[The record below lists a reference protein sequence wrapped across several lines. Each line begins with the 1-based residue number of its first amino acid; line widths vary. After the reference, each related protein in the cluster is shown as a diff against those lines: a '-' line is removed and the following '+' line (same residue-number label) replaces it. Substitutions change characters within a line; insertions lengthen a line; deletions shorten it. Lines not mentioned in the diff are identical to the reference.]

1 MGIVHAGEDYVGLI
15 LRGATEEMENIQIRD
30 GLDGLDEQAYSSS
43 NSLNSERKTWL
54 PKMFGKYSRDM
65 PHR

>member
-15 LRGATEEMENIQIRD
+15 LCGATEEMENIQIR
-30 GLDGLDEQAYSSS
+30 DGLDEQAYSSS

-54 PKMFGKYSRDM
+54 PKMLGKYSRDM

>member
-30 GLDGLDEQAYSSS
+30 GLDEQAYSSS

-54 PKMFGKYSRDM
+54 PKMLGKYSRDM